1 MRRITDYIL
10 IFFKGSAMGA
20 ADVVPGVSGGTIALI
35 SGIYEELLQ
44 TISSVRLSLFKVLF
58 KEGIGA
64 FWKKVNGNFLL
75 ALLSGIAVSILSLA
89 KLFSWLLREHPVPLW
104 AFFFGL
110 VLASV
115 PMVVGN
121 VKNRSIKLIPFFILG
136 TAFALSLSFLPVS
149 KGNTELWFVF
159 VSGMV
164 AICAMILPGISGSF
178 ILLIMGMYQY
188 ILGALN
194 DRDIP
199 VILIFMSGCV
209 VGLLGFSRVLSWL
222 FKKYHDITIAL
233 MSGFLLGSLL
243 EIWPWKKV
251 LSTRVNSKGEEVPF
265 LQENILPESETLLI
279 GILMMATGLVLV
291 FTIERLGRKYSVK
304 QKA

>member
-1 MRRITDYIL
+1 
-10 IFFKGSAMGA
+10 MGA

-35 SGIYEELLQ
+35 SGIYKELLQ
-44 TISSVRLSLFKVLF
+44 TISSIRLSLFKVLI
-58 KEGIGA
+58 KEGLAA

-75 ALLSGIAVSILSLA
+75 ALVGGIAVSILSLA
-89 KLFSWLLREHPVPLW
+89 KLFSWLLKEHPVPLW

-115 PMVVGN
+115 PMVLGN
-121 VKNRSIKLIPFFILG
+121 AKHRSTKLIPFFLIG
-136 TAFALSLSFLPVS
+136 AAFALSLSFLPVS
-149 KGNTELWFVF
+149 NGNTELWFVF

-199 VILIFMSGCV
+199 VILVFISGCA
-209 VGLLGFSRVLSWL
+209 VGLLGFSRILSWL
-222 FKKYHDITIAL
+222 FKRYHDITIAM

-265 LQENILPESETLLI
+265 LQENVMPDSEALLI
-279 GILMMATGLVLV
+279 GILMMATGIVLV